1 MKKSDSIIEKV
12 FKSSLVSLTAAVVVT
27 MLGIVIDGIVIG
39 RFLGPESMAAYTLA
53 TPISNLVMAL
63 SGLMTEG
70 TQVMCAL
77 NLGKGN
83 VKRARN
89 VFSVCMIAT
98 LAISAVLVAAILLFT
113 NDISSLLGARGAS
126 AGLQPLVGDYLIG
139 LAFSFPAT
147 ILLFEFNSLMRLD
160 GDSTRVIIA
169 VVTMTVLD
177 IAGDLLNALVIGG
190 GMFGMGLAT
199 TISYLVALVIMLLH
213 FRKMDIVFKFSI
225 AGMGFGDLKDILVAG
240 CPSAVGNVATMAR
253 NFTLNQIML
262 ATALSTMAVGAL
274 GVLTVVQG
282 FVSCVLIGVGM
293 TTGMIAGMILGE
305 QDRSSA
311 EKLVRVA
318 MRTALALGVI
328 LAVVVFVFSGGIAS
342 LFGGSDGTEMVD
354 LAARGLRFY
363 ALSVILYGVNNAF
376 VNYTQGMRRTGLSA
390 CFCFL
395 QNFVFIAAVALT
407 FRGILDS
414 DAVWVAFPAGEV
426 LTAIAIVA
434 LAAFLKRGL
443 PAGEK
448 DFLFLKE
455 PFGAP
460 PDDVL
465 DVTISNMDE
474 VVDACEAAD
483 KFCRARG
490 ADEKTCYRMS
500 LFIEELG
507 SNVVEYGFAAEEGKL
522 LEIRIVRLEDG
533 WVLRLRDNCKAFDPF
548 KWIELNQSDDPT
560 VNMGIKLV
568 VGMAKEVTY
577 VSTLDLN
584 MITLRI

>member
-1 MKKSDSIIEKV
+1 M

-39 RFLGPESMAAYTLA
+39 RFLGPECMAAYTLA

-89 VFSVCMIAT
+89 VFSVCMIST
-98 LAISAVLVAAILLFT
+98 LAISTVLVAAILLFT
-113 NDISSLLGARGAS
+113 NDITSLLGAHGAS
-126 AGLQPLVGDYLIG
+126 AGLQPLVGDYLVG

-160 GDSTRVIIA
+160 GDSTRVIVA
-169 VVTMTVLD
+169 VLTMTVLD

-213 FRKMDIVFKFSI
+213 FRKKDIVFKFSI
-225 AGMGFGDLKDILVAG
+225 VGMGLGDLKDILVAG

-293 TTGMIAGMILGE
+293 TTGMIAGMVLGE

-342 LFGGSDGTEMVD
+342 LFGGADGTEMVD

-395 QNFVFIAAVALT
+395 QNFVFIASVALA

-426 LTAIAIVA
+426 LTTIAIIV
-434 LAAFLKRGL
+434 LAAFLKRGI
-443 PAGEK
+443 PTGAK

-460 PDDVL
+460 SDDVL

-474 VVDACEAAD
+474 VIDACEGAD

-490 ADEKTCYRMS
+490 ADEKTCYRVS

-548 KWIELNQSDDPT
+548 KWIELNQSDDPA

>member
-1 MKKSDSIIEKV
+1 MKKSDSLIDRV
-12 FKSSLVSLTAAVVVT
+12 FKNSLISLTAAVVVT

-39 RFLGPESMAAYTLA
+39 RFLGPECMAAYTLA

-89 VFSVCMIAT
+89 VFSICMIAT
-98 LAISAVLVAAILLFT
+98 LVVSAVLVAAILLFT
-113 NDISSLLGARGAS
+113 NDITSLLGAHGDS
-126 AGLQPLVGDYLIG
+126 AGLQPLVGDYLVG

-160 GDSTRVIIA
+160 GDSMRVIVA
-169 VVTMTVLD
+169 VVTMTALD

-199 TISYLVALVIMLLH
+199 TISYLVALGIMLLH
-213 FRKMDIVFKFSI
+213 FRKRDIIFKFSFK
-225 AGMGFGDLKDILVAG
+225 GLKLGYLKDILVSG

-262 ATALSTMAVGAL
+262 ATALSTIAVGAL
-274 GVLTVVQG
+274 GVLNVVQG

-305 QDRSSA
+305 QDRASA
-311 EKLVRVA
+311 ERLVRAA
-318 MRTALALGVI
+318 MRTALALGVV
-328 LAVVVFVFSGGIAS
+328 LAVIVFAFAGGIAS
-342 LFGGSDGTEMVD
+342 LFGSSDGTEMVE
-354 LAARGLRFY
+354 LASRGLRFY
-363 ALSVILYGVNNAF
+363 ALSVILYGANNAF

-395 QNFVFIAAVALT
+395 QNFVFIAAVALA

-414 DAVWVAFPAGEV
+414 DAVWVAFPAGEA
-426 LTAIAIVA
+426 LTTIAIVA
-434 LAAFLKRGL
+434 LAAFLKCGL
-443 PAGEK
+443 PTSAK

-465 DVTISNMDE
+465 DVTISNMNE
-474 VVDACEAAD
+474 VMSACEEAG

-490 ADEKTCYRMS
+490 ADDKTCYRVP

-507 SNVVEYGFAAEEGKL
+507 SNIVEYGFAAEEGKL
-522 LEIRIVRLEDG
+522 LEIRIVHLEDG

-568 VGMAKEVTY
+568 VGMAKEATY
-577 VSTLDLN
+577 VSTLNLN

>member
-1 MKKSDSIIEKV
+1 
-12 FKSSLVSLTAAVVVT
+12 

-39 RFLGPESMAAYTLA
+39 RFLGPECMAAYTLA
-53 TPISNLVMAL
+53 TPVTNLVTAL

-70 TQVMCAL
+70 TQVLCAM

-98 LAISAVLVAAILLFT
+98 LAVSAVLVCGVLFFT
-113 NDISSLLGARGAS
+113 QDISSLLGAHGES
-126 AGLQPLVGDYLIG
+126 ANLQPLVGDYLIG

-160 GDSTRVIIA
+160 GDSMRVIVA
-169 VVTMTVLD
+169 VITMTVLD

-199 TISYLVALVIMLLH
+199 TISYLVALGIMLLH
-213 FRKMDIVFKFSI
+213 FRKKDIIFKF
-225 AGMGFGDLKDILVAG
+225 ALKGMKLGDLKDILVSG

-262 ATALSTMAVGAL
+262 ATVFSTLAVGAL

-318 MRTALALGVI
+318 MRTALVLGVG
-328 LAVVVFVFSGGIAS
+328 LAVIVFVFADGIAS
-342 LFGGSDGTEMVD
+342 LFGGSDGAEMVD

-363 ALSVILYGVNNAF
+363 AFSVILYGVNNAF

-390 CFCFL
+390 FYCFL
-395 QNFVFIAAVALT
+395 QNFVFIAAAALAL
-407 FRGILDS
+407 RGILDS
-414 DAVWVAFPAGEV
+414 DAVWVAFPIGEV
-426 LTAIAIVA
+426 LTTVAIIAFAAI
-434 LAAFLKRGL
+434 LKHGFPRAA
-443 PAGEK
+443 K

-455 PFGAP
+455 PFGVPA
-460 PDDVL
+460 DEVL
-465 DVTISNMDE
+465 NITISDME
-474 VVDACEAAD
+474 QVVPACEQASE
-483 KFCRARG
+483 FCRARG
-490 ADEKTCYRMS
+490 ADDKTCVHVF

-507 SNVVEYGFAAEEGKL
+507 CNVVEYGFVDGEGKV
-522 LEIRIVRLEDG
+522 LEIRIVHLEDG
-533 WVLRLRDNCKAFDPF
+533 WILRLRDNCRAFDPV
-548 KWIELNQSDDPT
+548 KWIKLNESDDPT

-568 VGMAKEVTY
+568 CGMAKEVTY

>member
-1 MKKSDSIIEKV
+1 MQKSDSIIEKV
-12 FKSSLVSLTAAVVVT
+12 FKGSLISLTAAVVVT

-39 RFLGPESMAAYTLA
+39 RFLGPECMAAYTLA
-53 TPISNLVMAL
+53 APISNLVMAL

-70 TQVMCAL
+70 TQVMCAI

-89 VFSVCMIAT
+89 VFSICMIAT
-98 LAISAVLVAAILLFT
+98 LVVSAVLVGAILLFT
-113 NDISSLLGARGAS
+113 NDITSLLGAHGAS
-126 AGLQPLVGDYLIG
+126 AGLQPLVGDYLVG

-160 GDSTRVIIA
+160 GDSMRVIVA

-213 FRKMDIVFKFSI
+213 FRKTDIVFKFSI
-225 AGMGFGDLKDILVAG
+225 EGMKLSDLRDILVAG
-240 CPSAVGNVATMAR
+240 CPSAVGNVAAMAR

-262 ATALSTMAVGAL
+262 ATALSTIAVGAL
-274 GVLTVVQG
+274 GVVNVVQG

-311 EKLVRVA
+311 ERLVRVA

-328 LAVVVFVFSGGIAS
+328 LAAIVFVLSGGIAS
-342 LFGGSDGTEMVD
+342 LFGSDNGAEMVD

-395 QNFVFIAAVALT
+395 QNFVFIGAVALALS
-407 FRGILDS
+407 GALGS

-426 LTAIAIVA
+426 LTTIAIVA
-434 LAAFLKRGL
+434 LAAFVKRGL
-443 PAGEK
+443 PTSAK

-460 PDDVL
+460 SDEVL
-465 DVTISNMDE
+465 DVTISDMDQ
-474 VVDACEAAD
+474 VVSACEAAEE
-483 KFCRARG
+483 FCRARG
-490 ADEKTCYRMS
+490 ADENTCYRVP

-522 LEIRIVRLEDG
+522 LEIRIVHFEDG

-568 VGMAKEVTY
+568 VGMAKDVTY

-584 MITLRI
+584 IITLRI

>member
-1 MKKSDSIIEKV
+1 
-12 FKSSLVSLTAAVVVT
+12 

-39 RFLGPESMAAYTLA
+39 RFLGPECMAAYTLA

-70 TQVMCAL
+70 TQVLCAL

-89 VFSVCMIAT
+89 IFSICMIAT
-98 LAISAVLVAAILLFT
+98 LTVSVVLVAAILIFT
-113 NDISSLLGARGAS
+113 QDVTALLGARGDS
-126 AGLQPLVGDYLIG
+126 AGLQPLVGDYLVG

-160 GDSTRVIIA
+160 GDSMRVIVA

-199 TISYLVALVIMLLH
+199 TVSYLVALGIMLLH
-213 FRKMDIVFKFSI
+213 FRKRDIIFKFSLK
-225 AGMGFGDLKDILVAG
+225 GLKLSDLKDILVSG
-240 CPSAVGNVATMAR
+240 CPSAVGNVSTMAR

-274 GVLTVVQG
+274 GVLNVVQG

-305 QDRSSA
+305 QDRASA

-318 MRTALALGVI
+318 MRTALVLGVI
-328 LAVVVFVFSGGIAS
+328 LAVIVFVFAGGIAS
-342 LFGGSDGTEMVD
+342 LFGSSDGAEMVD
-354 LAARGLRFY
+354 LATRGLRFY
-363 ALSVILYGVNNAF
+363 AFSVILYGVNNAF

-390 CFCFL
+390 LYCFL
-395 QNFVFIAAVALT
+395 QCFVFIAVVALAL
-407 FRGILDS
+407 RGVLDS
-414 DAVWVAFPAGEV
+414 DAVWVAFPIGEA
-426 LTAIAIVA
+426 LTTIAIFA
-434 LAAFLKRGL
+434 LAAALKHGV
-443 PAGEK
+443 PKSAK

-460 PDDVL
+460 ADEVL
-465 DVTISNMDE
+465 DITISNMEE
-474 VVDACEAAD
+474 VISACELAGE
-483 KFCRARG
+483 FCKAKG
-490 ADEKTCYRMS
+490 ADDKTCSRVP

-507 SNVVEYGFAAEEGKL
+507 CNVVEYGFAADEGKL
-522 LEIRIVRLEDG
+522 LEIRIVHFDDG
-533 WVLRLRDNCKAFDPF
+533 WVLRLRDNCKAFDPV
-548 KWIELNQSDDPT
+548 KWIQLSASDDPT
-560 VNMGIKLV
+560 VNMGIKMV
-568 VGMAKEVTY
+568 CGMAKDVTY

-584 MITLRI
+584 IITLRI